1 MVDDGSFCKF
11 IPFFTAAGSQSL
23 ALIEVVVKRLE
34 IGGNK
39 QARRVEEKGEE
50 GERRR
55 DSENVKEGKKG
66 QDLDI
71 EKNQEKIESYQ
82 RQDLDIKKEQ
92 EKVEGDDVIVKN
104 DFKDKSEEG
113 KSEEMGLTNNLD
125 LVSFVLSICPVPNK

>member
-11 IPFFTAAGSQSL
+11 IPFFTAAGSKSL

-34 IGGNK
+34 IGRNK
-39 QARRVEEKGEE
+39 QARRVEEKGDG

-71 EKNQEKIESYQ
+71 EKNQEK
-82 RQDLDIKKEQ
+82 
-92 EKVEGDDVIVKN
+92 VEGDDVILKN

-125 LVSFVLSICPVPNK
+125 LVSFVLSICPVPHK